1 MELGVTERIS
11 VTSTGAQAVQRSD
24 PGRIT
29 PNGRFVVFESDAD
42 LSPTDTN
49 GVKDVYRLDRQ
60 SGQLDLVSI
69 TAAGVQGTGWSYHP
83 DVSDD
88 GQHIAFTS
96 GNDNF
101 VAGDTNG
108 SLDIFLKDMTTG
120 ALTRVNTTGGGGQSA
135 SSTCTWP
142 YISGD
147 GGTVAFSSTA
157 SNLVTGDSN
166 GDWDVFAKDIA
177 TGAIERLSVRPNGG
191 QANDGTRTP
200 MTVSTDG
207 NLIIYASLATNIVA
221 GDTNGRQDI
230 FLRDRAAGTTER
242 VNLALD
248 GGELN
253 SDSWVPA
260 MSGDARYVTYTS
272 EATNIV
278 TGNTMNERQIFAI
291 DRFDVPA
298 IGAVY
303 CQTNPNSTGVMSQI
317 SATGS
322 LVAANNNVVLAASE
336 LPSFVFGFFITSRTQ
351 GFNMNP
357 GGSMGNICVAGSVG
371 RYVGPGEVQNSGAN
385 GEIILAIDL
394 NAMPQ
399 PNGFEAA
406 VAGDTWNF
414 QAWHRDSVAGTVT
427 SNFTGGLE
435 IVFQ

>member
-11 VTSTGAQAVQRSD
+11 VTSTGAQAAQRSD

-29 PNGRFVVFESDAD
+29 PDGRFVVFESDAD
-42 LSPTDTN
+42 LAPTDSN

-60 SGQLDLVSI
+60 TGQLDLVSV

-88 GQHIAFTS
+88 GQRIVFTS

-108 SLDIFLKDMTTG
+108 SLDIFLKDMATG
-120 ALTRVNTTGGGGQSA
+120 ALTRVNTTASGAQS
-135 SSTCTWP
+135 SSSNCTWP

-147 GGTVAFSSTA
+147 GSTVAFSSTA
-157 SNLVTGDSN
+157 SNLVAGDSN
-166 GDWDVFAKDIA
+166 GDWDIFAKEVA
-177 TGAIERLSVRPNGG
+177 TGSIERLSVRPNGG
-191 QANDGTRTP
+191 QADDGTRTP
-200 MTVSTDG
+200 MSISTDG
-207 NLIIYASLATNIVA
+207 NLIIYATLATNIVA
-221 GDTNGRQDI
+221 GDTNGRQDV

-242 VNLALD
+242 INLSLT

-253 SDSWVPA
+253 DDSWVPA

-278 TGNTMNERQIFAI
+278 TGDTLGERQIFAI
-291 DRFDVPA
+291 DRFDA
-298 IGAVY
+298 GTIGNNY
-303 CQTNPNSTGVMSQI
+303 CQTNPNSTGAMSLI

-322 LVAANNNVVLAASE
+322 LFVADNDVTLAATQ
-336 LPSFVFGFFITSRTQ
+336 LPTFAFGLFIVSRTQ

-357 GGSMGNICVAGSVG
+357 GGSSGNLCLGGQIG
-371 RYVGPGEVQNSGAN
+371 RYVGPGQVQNSGAS
-385 GEIILAIDL
+385 GEIFLPIDL
-394 NAMPQ
+394 SAMPQ
-399 PNGFEAA
+399 PNGFEMA

-414 QAWHRDSVAGTVT
+414 QCWHRDVGAGTLA
-427 SNFTGGLE
+427 SNFTNGLE